1 MKSSEALVQQIAEL
15 REQLLLAEERERHAA
30 ERYQAAEE
38 RSTALTRALY
48 RELVRTEATA
58 NLTLEE
64 SDRLLKGLRDLPET
78 LDLEHLWAGIIE
90 VLQPVLRFEQAC
102 ALMLDENGRLRPI
115 VATNPLLKRS
125 LWEPLDYF
133 QFILS
138 GQTEAAADTSQ
149 IPEWQAQSEALRQTA
164 VSALHVSLQIGDKNA
179 MLLCT
184 HSRRGY
190 FQQKHTILA
199 RRFAVTVAQA
209 LRNAELYTALKAERD
224 KLEERVAE
232 RTAQLQ
238 DQRDFAMQVMTT
250 MGQGLVVIN
259 TNNCFEFVNA
269 ACARMLGVESADLI
283 GKTIL
288 DITRSDHHPLLR
300 EVRHK
305 GKQGKPSTYEV
316 ALKRQSGEPLQV
328 LITET
333 PRMQDGQ
340 FAGTIAV
347 MTDLTEQIK
356 AQKELERAKEM
367 AEQAAQAK
375 ADFMASM
382 SHEIRTPLNAVIGLT
397 GLLLD
402 TELTDEQRDFAETA
416 RRSGNALLVVINDIL
431 DFSKIE
437 AGKLELEQQPFS
449 LARCLEESI
458 SLVVQDAREKRL
470 KVAFDIATDVPPLI
484 EGDVTRLL
492 QVLVNLLSNAIKF
505 TEHGQIF
512 AWVTGQRQNDDSFD
526 LHFRI
531 KDTGI
536 GIPAARIPHLFQPF
550 SQVDASTT
558 RKYGGTGL
566 GLAIC
571 DRLVRLMGG
580 GIWAESRLGQGSTFH
595 FTIRAKQAR
604 ELPAVST
611 NKRTAVDAQMGQRHP
626 LRILVAE
633 DNPINQK
640 VATHM
645 LRRLGYRADVVA
657 NGLEAVEAVRRQV
670 YDVVLMD
677 VQMPEMDGVEAT
689 QIINHDDLLEKK
701 PRIVA
706 MTANALSDDRQRYLD
721 AGMDDYIS
729 KPVNIDELVAVLNDT
744 PQIAPLPE
752 PNRDS
757 GTKTDMG
764 QDVPI
769 NIVNFEKIMGPNT
782 ADLLANLLTIFLEE
796 TPTLIGQIQTAVS
809 ENNAERLRQ
818 LAHSLWGSSASVS
831 AIPFSALSYELEVMG
846 KASDLTAAAP
856 VLARMETEYA
866 RIEEWVAS
874 GQLGVA

>member
-1 MKSSEALVQQIAEL
+1 MKSIEVLEQQLAEL
-15 REQLLLAEERERHAA
+15 REQLLLAEEREKRAA
-30 ERYQAAEE
+30 ERYHAAEE

-64 SDRLLKGLRDLPET
+64 SDRLLKGLRALPET
-78 LDLEHLWAGIIE
+78 LDLEQLWEGIIE

-102 ALMLDENGRLRPI
+102 ALMVDENGRLRPI
-115 VATNPLLKRS
+115 VATSPVLKRS
-125 LWEPLDYF
+125 VWEPQDYF

-138 GQTEAAADTSQ
+138 GQTEAAADTAQ
-149 IPEWQAQSEALRQTA
+149 IPEWQAQSAALRQTA

-179 MLLCT
+179 ILLCI

-269 ACARMLGVESADLI
+269 ACARMLGVEPADLI
-283 GKTIL
+283 GKTLL
-288 DITRSDHHPLLR
+288 DITHNAYHPLLQA
-300 EVRHK
+300 VRQ
-305 GKQGKPSTYEV
+305 QGKPSSYEV
-316 ALKRQSGEPLQV
+316 ALKLHSGEPLQA

-333 PRMQDGQ
+333 PRLQDGQ
-340 FAGTIAV
+340 FVGTIAV
-347 MTDLTEQIK
+347 MTDLTEQLK
-356 AQKELERAKEM
+356 AQKELERAKEL
-367 AEQAAQAK
+367 AEQVAQAK

-402 TELTDEQRDFAETA
+402 TDLTDEQRDYAETA

-449 LARCLEESI
+449 LERCLEESI
-458 SLVVQDAREKRL
+458 SLVAQDAREKRL

-512 AWVTGQRQNDDSFD
+512 AWVTGKRLDSEHFE
-526 LHFRI
+526 LHFRV

-536 GIPAARIPHLFQPF
+536 GIPADRISYLFQPF

-571 DRLVRLMGG
+571 DRLVTLMGG
-580 GIWAESRLGQGSTFH
+580 KIWAESRLGQGSTFH
-595 FTIRAKQAR
+595 FTIRAQQAR
-604 ELPAVST
+604 ELPMVGA
-611 NKRTAVDAQMGQRHP
+611 NKRTSVDAQMGQRHP

-645 LRRLGYRADVVA
+645 LRRLGYRTDVVA

-689 QIINHDDLLEKK
+689 QIIKRDVLLEKK

-706 MTANALSDDRQRYLD
+706 MTANALSDDRQRYLN

-729 KPVNIDELVAVLNDT
+729 KPVNIDDLVAVLDDT
-744 PQIAPLPE
+744 PPIALLPE
-752 PNRDS
+752 QGRE
-757 GTKTDMG
+757 GGAKV
-764 QDVPI
+764 DVAPEAPI

-782 ADLLANLLTIFLEE
+782 TDLLASLLTIFLEE
-796 TPTLIGQIQTAVS
+796 TPPLIEQMQTAVS
-809 ENNAERLRQ
+809 ENNAERVRQ

-831 AIPFSALSYELEVMG
+831 AIPFCALSHEMEVIG
-846 KASDLTAAAP
+846 KASDLTGAVP
-856 VLARMETEYA
+856 ILARMETEYA

-874 GQLGVA
+874 GQLYAT

>member
-1 MKSSEALVQQIAEL
+1 MKSIETLEQQLAEL
-15 REQLLLAEERERHAA
+15 REQLLLAEERERRAA
-30 ERYQAAEE
+30 DRYQAAEE

-78 LDLEHLWAGIIE
+78 LDLEQLWEGIIE

-102 ALMLDENGRLRPI
+102 ALMVDENGRLCPV
-115 VATNPLLKRS
+115 VATIPLLKRAI
-125 LWEPLDYF
+125 WEPQDYF

-138 GQTEAAADTSQ
+138 GQTEAAADTAQ
-149 IPEWQAQSEALRQTA
+149 IPEWQTQSEALRQTA

-259 TNNCFEFVNA
+259 TDGGFEFVNA
-269 ACARMLGVESADLI
+269 ACARMLGMESADLI
-283 GKTIL
+283 GKTIM
-288 DITRSDHHPLLR
+288 DVTHNNYHTLLR
-300 EVRHK
+300 QVRSK
-305 GKQGKPSTYEV
+305 SRRGETSTYEV
-316 ALKRQSGEPLQV
+316 ALKRQSGEPLQT

-340 FAGTIAV
+340 VAGTIAV
-347 MTDLTEQIK
+347 ITDLTEQIK
-356 AQKELERAKEM
+356 TQKEMERAKEM

-402 TELTDEQRDFAETA
+402 TELTEEQRDYAETA
-416 RRSGNALLVVINDIL
+416 RRSGNALLVIINDIL

-437 AGKLELEQQPFS
+437 AGKLELEKQPFS
-449 LARCLEESI
+449 LERCLEESI
-458 SLVVQDAREKRL
+458 SLVAQDAREKRL
-470 KVAFDIATDVPPLI
+470 KVAFDIDTDVPSLI
-484 EGDVTRLL
+484 EGDVTRVL

-512 AWVTGQRQNDDSFD
+512 SWVTGKRLDSSRFE
-526 LHFRI
+526 LHFRV

-536 GIPAARIPHLFQPF
+536 GIPGDRIPHLFQPF

-571 DRLVRLMGG
+571 DRLVALMGG
-580 GIWAESRLGQGSTFH
+580 KIWAESRLGQGSTFH
-595 FTIRAKQAR
+595 FTIQVNQAHA
-604 ELPAVST
+604 LPAST
-611 NKRTAVDAQMGQRHP
+611 TSKRAQIDAKMGQRHP

-645 LRRLGYRADVVA
+645 LRRLGYRADLVA

-670 YDVVLMD
+670 YDVVFMD
-677 VQMPEMDGVEAT
+677 VQMPEMDGVAAT
-689 QIINHDDLLEKK
+689 QIIKKDDLIEKK
-701 PRIVA
+701 PRVVA

-729 KPVNIDELVAVLNDT
+729 KPVNIDELVAVLDDT
-744 PQIAPLPE
+744 PQLMPLSDQGRE
-752 PNRDS
+752 
-757 GTKTDMG
+757 GGLKTDMG
-764 QDVPI
+764 QEVPI

-782 ADLLANLLTIFLEE
+782 TDLLANLLTIFLEE
-796 TPTLIGQIQTAVS
+796 TPSLIEQIQTAVS

-818 LAHSLWGSSASVS
+818 LAHSLWGSSASVA
-831 AIPFSALSYELEVMG
+831 AIPFSAISYELEVMG
-846 KASDLTAAAP
+846 KASDLSDAAP

-874 GQLGVA
+874 GQLQV

>member
-1 MKSSEALVQQIAEL
+1 MKSSEVLEQQIAEL
-15 REQLLLAEERERHAA
+15 RDQLLLAEEREKRAA

-78 LDLEHLWAGIIE
+78 LDLEQLWEGIIE

-102 ALMLDENGRLRPI
+102 ALMVDENGRLRPV
-115 VATNPLLKRS
+115 VATIPLLKRTV
-125 LWEPLDYF
+125 WEPQDYF
-133 QFILS
+133 HFILS
-138 GQTEAAADTSQ
+138 GQTEAASDTAQ
-149 IPEWQAQSEALRQTA
+149 IPEWQIQSEALRQTA

-259 TNNCFEFVNA
+259 TDGCFEFVNA

-283 GKTIL
+283 GKTVM
-288 DITRSDHHPLLR
+288 DITHSNYHALLR
-300 EVRHK
+300 QVR
-305 GKQGKPSTYEV
+305 GKSRRGETNTYEV
-316 ALKRQSGEPLQV
+316 ALKRPSGEPLQA

-340 FAGTIAV
+340 VAGTIAV
-347 MTDLTEQIK
+347 ITDLTEQIK
-356 AQKELERAKEM
+356 TQKELERAKEM

-402 TELTDEQRDFAETA
+402 TELTEEQRDYAETA
-416 RRSGNALLVVINDIL
+416 RRSGNALLVIINDIL

-437 AGKLELEQQPFS
+437 AGKLELEKQPFS
-449 LARCLEESI
+449 LERCLEESI
-458 SLVVQDAREKRL
+458 SLVAQDAREKRL
-470 KVAFDIATDVPPLI
+470 KVAFDIATDVPSLI
-484 EGDVTRLL
+484 EGDVTRVL

-512 AWVTGQRQNDDSFD
+512 AWVTGERLDDSRYE
-526 LHFRI
+526 LHFRV

-536 GIPAARIPHLFQPF
+536 GIPVDRIPHLFQPF

-571 DRLVRLMGG
+571 DRLVALMGG
-580 GIWAESRLGQGSTFH
+580 KIWAESRLGQGSTFH
-595 FTIRAKQAR
+595 FTIQVNQAYA
-604 ELPAVST
+604 LPVTTA
-611 NKRTAVDAQMGQRHP
+611 NKRAQIDAQMGQRHP
-626 LRILVAE
+626 LRILIAE

-645 LRRLGYRADVVA
+645 LRRLGYRADLVA
-657 NGLEAVEAVRRQV
+657 NGLEAVEAVRRQM
-670 YDVVLMD
+670 YDVVFMD
-677 VQMPEMDGVEAT
+677 VQMPEMDGVAAT
-689 QIINHDDLLEKK
+689 QIIKKDDLIEKR
-701 PRIVA
+701 PRVVA

-729 KPVNIDELVAVLNDT
+729 KPVNIDELVAVLDDT
-744 PQIAPLPE
+744 PPIAPLSDLGRE
-752 PNRDS
+752 
-757 GTKTDMG
+757 GGLKTDMG
-764 QDVPI
+764 QEVPI
-769 NIVNFEKIMGPNT
+769 NVINFEKIMGPNT
-782 ADLLANLLTIFLEE
+782 TELLANLLTIFLEE
-796 TPTLIGQIQTAVS
+796 TPLLIEQIQTAVS

-831 AIPFSALSYELEVMG
+831 AIPFSALSYELEAMG
-846 KASDLTAAAP
+846 KASDLSDAAP

-874 GQLGVA
+874 GQLQA